1 MKAIFITTDA
11 NTTMGEIDTDDLF
24 ENHKL
29 HCLTSKYQLKISVK
43 PMIYFQNQNVLLI
56 ILEADFLTVLLLVIV
71 LLVVMMVMK
80 LSHFLKNR
88 WINITNF
95 WYFFPLNQKKCKS

>member
-24 ENHKL
+24 ENYKL
-29 HCLTSKYQLKISVK
+29 HCLTSRYQLKISVK

-56 ILEADFLTVLLLVIV
+56 ILEADFLTVLLLAIV
-71 LLVVMMVMK
+71 LLLVMMVMK
-80 LSHFLKNR
+80 SSHFFKER
-88 WINITNF
+88 MDK
-95 WYFFPLNQKKCKS
+95 YY